1 MKPTPALKPSDT
13 QAVEAPPQPP
23 PLEAMSYIRAKELL
37 RLVPISNATLWRW
50 VSSGKFP
57 KPIKLSSSITAWRV
71 ADVRQWLARNP
82 TPKPIPTDGQVAVKE
97 LP

>member
-1 MKPTPALKPSDT
+1 MKSTIPLTPSTTESVEPALR
-13 QAVEAPPQPP
+13 QA
-23 PLEAMSYIRAKELL
+23 LEAMSYIRAKELL
-37 RLVPISNATLWRW
+37 RLVPISKATLWRW
-50 VSSGKFP
+50 VGSGEFP
-57 KPIKLSSSITAWRV
+57 TPIKLSPGVTAWRV